1 MSATGL
7 CFMPS
12 GRAKYSVPTGLQ
24 IVDRT
29 YCDADVLRAAM
40 AYETA
45 QGQWFRSR
53 ETRPR

>member
-7 CFMPS
+7 
-12 GRAKYSVPTGLQ
+12 Q
-24 IVDRT
+24 IVERT

-40 AYETA
+40 AYKTA